1 LDGSTAAKPGL
12 VGQNGFRKS
21 QLIRS
26 DSERGEPYMFFNQL
40 DERNA
45 MVQSNLA
52 LEELA
57 QTGLPCLGTGLPGS

>member
-1 LDGSTAAKPGL
+1 
-12 VGQNGFRKS
+12 
-21 QLIRS
+21 
-26 DSERGEPYMFFNQL
+26 MFFNQL

-57 QTGLPCLGTGLPGS
+57 QTGLPCLGTGLPGSG